1 MVETEELGRLRA
13 DGAQAEMLVSQVL
26 TETRLA

>member
-1 MVETEELGRLRA
+1 MVETEELGRA